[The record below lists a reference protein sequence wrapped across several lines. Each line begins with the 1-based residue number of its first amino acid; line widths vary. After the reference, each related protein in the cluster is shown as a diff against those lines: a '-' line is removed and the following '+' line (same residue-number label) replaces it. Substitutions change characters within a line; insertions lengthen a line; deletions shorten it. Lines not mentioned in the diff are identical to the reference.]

1 MRFVFL
7 GLPGAGKGT
16 QARFLSG
23 RLQIPQVSTGDI
35 LREHVQEGTS
45 LGIEART
52 YMDRGEYVPDDLV
65 VRMVEAPLDG
75 VVKFTITD
83 PIAIRR
89 IIGRFTC
96 PVCKRTYHET
106 WSPPENDRLC
116 DDDASPLEKR
126 TDEDALT
133 VKRRLAI
140 YRQQTE
146 PLEGF
151 YRARGL
157 LIEVDAEAPAAEVS
171 ERLVRALAEAS
182 G

>member
-1 MRFVFL
+1 M
-7 GLPGAGKGT
+7 
-16 QARFLSG
+16 
-23 RLQIPQVSTGDI
+23 
-35 LREHVQEGTS
+35 
-45 LGIEART
+45 
-52 YMDRGEYVPDDLV
+52 
-65 VRMVEAPLDG
+65 
-75 VVKFTITD
+75 KFTITD

-96 PVCKRTYHET
+96 PVCKRTYHESGARRRT
-106 WSPPENDRLC
+106 TVVC
-116 DDDASPLEKR
+116 DDDGAPLEKR

-151 YRARGL
+151 YARARSARRGRRRGAGRRG
-157 LIEVDAEAPAAEVS
+157 VASGSS
-171 ERLVRALAEAS
+171 EALAEAS